1 MLVNLQTGGT
11 CRFDKIDD
19 RASDAGRR
27 LTRLARWPG
36 YAALAILANAL
47 SIWPAGGWL
56 DQIANLFID
65 MRYHTLFIPCAI
77 AFFSLASLAGLL
89 VIRTPE
95 IVDHHLKAKIGRASC
110 WERVWQYV

>member
-1 MLVNLQTGGT
+1 MLVNLQTGET
-11 CRFDKIDD
+11 WRFDKIDD

-47 SIWPAGGWL
+47 SIWPARGWL

-77 AFFSLASLAGLL
+77 AFFSLASLPGLM
-89 VIRTPE
+89 VIRSPAL
-95 IVDHHLKAKIGRASC
+95 VHHTLQSIANHLAPLHTRK
-110 WERVWQYV
+110 RVQ